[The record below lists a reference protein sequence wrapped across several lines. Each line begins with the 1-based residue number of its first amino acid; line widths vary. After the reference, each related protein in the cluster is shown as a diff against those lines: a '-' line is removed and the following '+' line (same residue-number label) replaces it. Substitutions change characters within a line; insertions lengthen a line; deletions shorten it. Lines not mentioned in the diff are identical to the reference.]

1 MADHVK
7 TQIRDAVAAS
17 GVLGNLT
24 TTGARVFL
32 ARPEEKPLQAATPTE
47 LPGLCI
53 YTDEEELELGT
64 LSRSGRRMIRTLQL
78 KIRGYVQAS
87 GDIDKSTDTI
97 TKEVETAMAADVTLG
112 GKCKDLWPVSVTK
125 GQDAEGELPVAWVE
139 IMFTVEYH
147 TAQGAPDAAL
157 A

>member
-24 TTGARVFL
+24 TTATRVFK
-32 ARPEEKPLQAATPTE
+32 ARPDDLPLQSTE
-47 LPGLCI
+47 LPALCI
-53 YTDEEELELGT
+53 YTDEEEIELGT
-64 LSRSGRRMIRTLQL
+64 LSRSGRRLIRRLQL
-78 KIRGYVQAS
+78 KVRGYVQAS

-112 GKCKDLWPVSVTK
+112 GLAKDIEPISVTK
-125 GQDAEGELPVAWVE
+125 GQDAEGETPVAWVE
-139 IMFTVEYH
+139 LLYIVEYH
-147 TAQGAPDAAL
+147 TAQGTPDAAL